1 MEDRRNG
8 IRRATVAGIALVV
21 QVSWIYFMFYRLS
34 SYYQLVTVITQFLSV
49 VLALKV
55 YGKHTNANIKMPWMF
70 FLLVLPLAGVI
81 FYTLFGSRFSR
92 FFTKRRY
99 KSIYGIFDSILISDR
114 TVLNELRERD
124 KVGFGQSYY
133 ISKHGKMPPYK
144 GNKIR
149 YFSEAYEGI
158 AAQNEDMKIAKNFIF
173 MEYHAIEDS
182 ESFREIEDILVQK
195 VKEGV
200 DVRILY
206 DDMGSIGFVNTSF
219 TKKLKKKGINCRVF
233 NPVIPILNIFMNNR
247 DHRKITV
254 IDGKIAYTGGYNIAD
269 EYFNIVNPYGYWKD
283 TGVRIEGKAVDNF
296 TIMFLEMWN
305 SIKFDINKKEH
316 IDRLLNQADY
326 FEGEEGI
333 VQPFSENP
341 LYEEKVSRNA
351 YINLAKSA
359 NDYLYIM
366 TPYLIIDDL
375 LNDELT
381 MAAKRGV
388 DVRIITPGIPDK
400 KIIYS
405 TTRSYYAALAREGV
419 RIFEYTPGFMHAKQH
434 IVDDKYA
441 IIGTINLDYR
451 SLYLHFEN
459 GVFIADNPVILEM
472 KKDFENVFEQSEEV
486 THNYSSDRSTVLRI
500 RQCILRLFSPLL

>member
-8 IRRATVAGIALVV
+8 VRRAVVAGIALVI
-21 QVSWIYFMFYRLS
+21 QITWIFFMFYKLN
-34 SYYQLVTVITQFLSV
+34 SYYKVATIITQILALM
-49 VLALKV
+49 LALKV
-55 YGKHTNANIKMPWMF
+55 YGKHTNSNIKMPWII

-81 FYTLFGSRFSR
+81 FYTLFGSRFSL

-99 KSIYGIFDSILISDR
+99 KSIYGIFDSVLASDKKI
-114 TVLNELRERD
+114 LNELKETD
-124 KVGFGQSYY
+124 KTAYGQSYY
-133 ISKHGKMPPYK
+133 INKEGKMPPYK
-144 GNKIR
+144 GNKIT
-149 YFSEAYEGI
+149 YYKEAYEGI
-158 AAQNEDMKIAKNFIF
+158 AAQKEDMKMAKKFIF

-182 ESFREIEDILVQK
+182 QSFQEIEEILVQK

-200 DVRILY
+200 DVRIIY

-219 TKKLKKKGINCRVF
+219 MKNLKKKGINCRVF

-254 IDGKIAYTGGYNIAD
+254 IDGKVGFTGGYNIAD

-283 TGVRIEGKAVDNF
+283 TGIRIEGKAVDSL
-296 TIMFLEMWN
+296 TVMFLEMWN

-316 IDRLLNQADY
+316 IDELLNQADY
-326 FEGEEGI
+326 FEEEEGI
-333 VQPFSENP
+333 IQPFAENP

-366 TPYLIIDDL
+366 TPYLIIDDI
-375 LNDELT
+375 LNEELT
-381 MAAKRGV
+381 LAAKRGV

-400 KIIYS
+400 KTIYGV
-405 TTRSYYAALAREGV
+405 TRSYYAALARHGV
-419 RIFEYTPGFMHAKQH
+419 KIFEYTPGFMHAKQH
-434 IVDDKYA
+434 IADDKYA
-441 IIGTINLDYR
+441 IIGTINLDFR

-459 GVFIADNPVILEM
+459 GVFISDSPVIIKIKE
-472 KKDFENVFEQSEEV
+472 DFESVFEQCEEV
-486 THNYSSDRSTVLRI
+486 TKKYSSDRSTALRI
-500 RQCILRLFSPLL
+500 KQCILRLFSPLL